1 MDQEKC
7 KINENNIN
15 YNSHSNNKEFNTNN
29 KLNLICTQISI
40 DNKKQINLI
49 K

>member
-15 YNSHSNNKEFNTNN
+15 YNSNSNN
-29 KLNLICTQISI
+29 LMSI
-40 DNKKQINLI
+40 HLNKKKFSKDNT
-49 K
+49 